1 MPEES
6 KNKQEAIK
14 PAVELP
20 AQKICGIIRPISKFS
35 YGGREYLEEFWEDIQ
50 AFLVDVIKSCGYD
63 PREVWRGATA
73 ETIHG
78 EIITNLHDFELCVCV
93 AIGLNPNVMTEL
105 GLRLAFNKPV
115 VVLFDDFTTLPF
127 DIGHLKGVKFPTK
140 NLNYTNLESCKRE
153 LQERLKESE
162 NKRAV
167 KYIEHYLTKFVPAEI
182 KAEKT
187 VPFNEFF
194 TEMKGTLGRI
204 EARLSILEQNN
215 TQNEIPVD
223 KPSYHSNEEMLIA
236 AKLNFCD
243 RMLHEKSLEPVDY
256 QKIESRLEEIN
267 RSLLDM
273 MENAKGPLLRRR
285 LRSMLTHT
293 KELQAQLPLV

>member
-6 KNKQEAIK
+6 KSKQEAVK
-14 PAVELP
+14 PAVESSES
-20 AQKICGIIRPISKFS
+20 KICGIIRPISKFS
-35 YGGREYLEEFWEDIQ
+35 HGGREYSEEFWEDIQ
-50 AFLVDVIKSCGYD
+50 AFLVDVIKSCGYE
-63 PREVWRGATA
+63 PQEVWRGATA

-78 EIITNLHDFELCVCV
+78 EIITNLYKFKLCVCV

-140 NLNYTNLESCKRE
+140 NLNYTNLESCKRD
-153 LQERLKESE
+153 LKERLNASSSNKE
-162 NKRAV
+162 V

-187 VPFNEFF
+187 IPFDEFF

-204 EARLSILEQNN
+204 ETRLSTLERND

-223 KPSYHSNEEMLIA
+223 RQFRYDNDEMIIA
-236 AKLNFCD
+236 VKLDKYAK
-243 RMLHEKSLEPVDY
+243 MLRDKSLGPD
-256 QKIESRLEEIN
+256 IRRRIRIDLGEISKEILN
-267 RSLLDM
+267 RMNNNNGTIS
-273 MENAKGPLLRRR
+273 RRR
-285 LRSMLTHT
+285 LKAMWEQSE
-293 KELQAQLPLV
+293 ELQAQLSL